1 MSKWEEMNYLK
12 RQEAIK
18 RVKDKM
24 NREVHKAL
32 KEDYKNGFMNEKFN
46 KIMELKLKWELGEIS
61 KDRFMKFTKNHV
73 MDCWAFKFMNKKKDL
88 SAIKIQKLWRKYK
101 EKKNIIDTI
110 MYDSESDN
118 EQDWSSYE
126 SDILEQTI
134 YIWNKSWQI

>member
-1 MSKWEEMNYLK
+1 
-12 RQEAIK
+12 
-18 RVKDKM
+18 
-24 NREVHKAL
+24 
-32 KEDYKNGFMNEKFN
+32 
-46 KIMELKLKWELGEIS
+46 
-61 KDRFMKFTKNHV
+61 MKFTKNHV

-118 EQDWSSYE
+118 EQDWSSYD